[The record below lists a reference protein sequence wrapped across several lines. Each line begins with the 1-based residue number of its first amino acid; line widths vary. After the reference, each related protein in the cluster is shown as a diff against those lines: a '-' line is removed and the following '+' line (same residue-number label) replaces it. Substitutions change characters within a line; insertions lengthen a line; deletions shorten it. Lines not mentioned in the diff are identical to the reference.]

1 MSGGYNFTIP
11 LRQSVPAVLK
21 AGLALMNFQ
30 TGLDSLISYRT
41 QILSFGTTSGLV
53 NIELVGFDS
62 KMVYLAFSVIIITEA
77 NSYV

>member
-1 MSGGYNFTIP
+1 
-11 LRQSVPAVLK
+11 
-21 AGLALMNFQ
+21 MNFQ